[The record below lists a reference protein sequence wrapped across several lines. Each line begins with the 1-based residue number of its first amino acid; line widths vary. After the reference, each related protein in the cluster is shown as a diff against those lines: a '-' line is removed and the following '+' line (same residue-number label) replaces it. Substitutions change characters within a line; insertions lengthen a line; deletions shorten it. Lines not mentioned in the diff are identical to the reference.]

1 MPSTRVNFEAADAAD
16 ADDFPSVSFTD
27 ISFNG
32 LRCESCSTK
41 LSILVSIPAIIF
53 VSVTYGG
60 VGSDAAGAA
69 GATGDDAAA
78 GGNDGSGRAGDS
90 DGVCAGA
97 ALGFFCIT
105 SSSSNPCLKRSYVL
119 QSGIGK
125 ITFLNK
131 SLSFISP
138 STVE

>member
-1 MPSTRVNFEAADAAD
+1 MNFEAADAAD
-16 ADDFPSVSFTD
+16 ADGFSPVSFTD

-32 LRCESCSTK
+32 LRCESWPTK
-41 LSILVSIPAIIF
+41 LFILVSIRVVIF

-60 VGSDAAGAA
+60 VGSGAA
-69 GATGDDAAA
+69 GGGSDDAIGGSDGDGDDD
-78 GGNDGSGRAGDS
+78 GGGGGGGRAGDS

-97 ALGFFCIT
+97 ALGFFCFA

-131 SLSFISP
+131 SLSFVSA
-138 STVE
+138 